1 LCTDSREIRRGDAFV
16 ALRGEQ
22 FDGHQFVESALRRGA
37 AGALVDD
44 ASHAWERLGK
54 TKGGRRC
61 ILAVP
66 DTLVAYQQLARH
78 HRDRFRIPVVAVT
91 GSNGKTTTK
100 DMVAAVLAERGTVLK
115 TEGNYNNRIG
125 VAHTV
130 LRLAKR
136 HRVAVV
142 EMGVDQKGQTTRLC
156 EIARPTHGIITNI
169 GPDHLEFFGSMD
181 ASAESKAE
189 LLAMLPADGAV
200 ALNADDAYFAY
211 LRAQARCRVVS
222 FGLSADAEV
231 RAEGI
236 EDVSRSDAA
245 FRLVTPGQRTRPRT
259 RIRVRGAHNLSNAL
273 AAAAI
278 GRMLAVPAAKIAR
291 GLGRFKPASMRS
303 QVRAHA
309 GVTILNDCYNAN
321 PASMKAAIDLLVQLG
336 AGTRTIAVLGDML
349 ELGPTARDLHREVGA
364 YAAGRGIA
372 VLLACGDLGRTIA
385 EGAREA
391 GMAADRVR
399 TVTDAGQAAAAAVA
413 IVRRG
418 DAVLIKASRGMRLER
433 VVEALSKKRGTRN
446 AER

>member
-1 LCTDSREIRRGDAFV
+1 MRRGDVFV
-16 ALRGEQ
+16 ALRGER
-22 FDGHQFVESALRRGA
+22 FDGHQFVESVLQRGA

-44 ASHAWERLGK
+44 SSRAWERLGRSG
-54 TKGGRRC
+54 GGRGGV
-61 ILAVP
+61 LAVP
-66 DTLVAYQQLARH
+66 DTLAAYQQLARH

-115 TEGNYNNRIG
+115 TEGNYNNRVG

-130 LRLAKR
+130 LRLTKR
-136 HRVAVV
+136 HQTAVI

-156 EIARPTHGIITNI
+156 EIARPTHGLITNI
-169 GPDHLEFFGSMD
+169 GPDHLEFFGSME

-200 ALNADDAYFAY
+200 ALNADDAYFSY

-222 FGLSADAEV
+222 FGLSADADV

-236 EDVSRSDAA
+236 EDVSRTDAT
-245 FRLVTPGQRTRPRT
+245 FRLVVPGPRAGLRA
-259 RIRVRGAHNLSNAL
+259 RIRARGAHNVCNAL

-278 GRMLAVPAAKIAR
+278 GRMLDVPASKIAR

-303 QVRAHA
+303 QVQMNA

-321 PASMKAAIDLLVQLG
+321 PASMKAAIDLLAQLG
-336 AGTRTIAVLGDML
+336 VGKRTIAVLGDML
-349 ELGPTARDLHREVGA
+349 ELGPTARDMHREVGA
-364 YAAGRGIA
+364 YAADRGIGG
-372 VLLACGDLGRTIA
+372 LIACGDLGRAIA

-391 GMAADRVR
+391 GMAGDRVH
-399 TVTDAGQAAAAAVA
+399 TAADAGEAAAMAVQE
-413 IVRRG
+413 VRRG
-418 DAVLIKASRGMRLER
+418 DSVLIKASRGMRLER
-433 VVEALSKKRGTRN
+433 VVDALMQKRRML
-446 AER
+446 R